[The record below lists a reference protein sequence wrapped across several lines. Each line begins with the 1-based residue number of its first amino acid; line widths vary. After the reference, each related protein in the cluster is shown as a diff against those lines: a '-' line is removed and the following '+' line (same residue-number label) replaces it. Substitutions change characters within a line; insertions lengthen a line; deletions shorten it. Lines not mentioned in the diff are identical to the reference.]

1 MPLTILVVEDDEGT
15 CLSIQDYLDL
25 EGYAVMVAK
34 DGWEALERVEALQP
48 QLIITDISMPRLDG
62 YAFLKSLRQRPAW
75 RLLPVVFLTAHAE
88 TRERVRGYQSGCD
101 AYLEKPFEL
110 DELGAVVRNLLE
122 RSQLIQTALLQYT
135 LANPTPPA
143 VHPPAS
149 QAPDCYPEPPAIA
162 FTKRERNVLDFIA
175 EGLSNAQ
182 IADHLYLSPRTVEKY
197 VSSLLRKTD
206 TANRAELVRF
216 AMDHHLVE

>member
-1 MPLTILVVEDDEGT
+1 
-15 CLSIQDYLDL
+15 
-25 EGYAVMVAK
+25 
-34 DGWEALERVEALQP
+34 
-48 QLIITDISMPRLDG
+48 
-62 YAFLKSLRQRPAW
+62 
-75 RLLPVVFLTAHAE
+75 
-88 TRERVRGYQSGCD
+88 
-101 AYLEKPFEL
+101 L

-135 LANPTPPA
+135 LAHPTPPA
-143 VHPPAS
+143 
-149 QAPDCYPEPPAIA
+149 APQPTTQVPDRYPESPAIA

-182 IADHLYLSPRTVEKY
+182 IAEHLYLSPRTVEKY